1 MMPTSLLMGE
11 RRGRKLLVLFM
22 ILPLPAAQQ
31 LKWME
36 QEMNVG
42 RMKVMEKC
50 RSENMGAVKVIS
62 FKTHLTVFL

>member
-1 MMPTSLLMGE
+1 MMPTSLLMGD

-22 ILPLPAAQQ
+22 ILPLPAAQATADTMEE

-50 RSENMGAVKVIS
+50 RSVKIWEQ
-62 FKTHLTVFL
+62 